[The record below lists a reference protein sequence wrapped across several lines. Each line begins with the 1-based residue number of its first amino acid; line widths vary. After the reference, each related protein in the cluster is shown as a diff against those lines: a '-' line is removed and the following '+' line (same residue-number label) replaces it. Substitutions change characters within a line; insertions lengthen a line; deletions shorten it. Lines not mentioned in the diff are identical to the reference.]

1 MLRLPADTLANRAMA
16 NYFRKTYTG
25 GEKRPVYAGAQVTS
39 VMTMLRDEY
48 REQTT
53 QRMKRAVGTQ
63 KLLHGADLD
72 KLTRYAQDREA

>member
-1 MLRLPADTLANRAMA
+1 M
-16 NYFRKTYTG
+16 
-25 GEKRPVYAGAQVTS
+25 YAGAQVTS